1 MANKIMRIRGNRQ
14 GRGEGRQEKHSFSK
28 MQTAKRRRRAA
39 GNYFYKIAEK
49 IANAK
54 KSNWVSEGISK
65 SEVKTIVELAKISAQ
80 IERCRLDMG
89 MTQQKFAEYM
99 GVTQAMV
106 SKWESREYNFTI
118 RTLNEICQ
126 KTNLKLFVSL
136 DKPCVKSDYNIVEWE
151 SEKVGKK
158 RRDNGY
164 LRLVYDKGA
173 IA

>member
-1 MANKIMRIRGNRQ
+1 MG
-14 GRGEGRQEKHSFSK
+14 
-28 MQTAKRRRRAA
+28 
-39 GNYFYKIAEK
+39 IAEK

-106 SKWESREYNFTI
+106 
-118 RTLNEICQ
+118 
-126 KTNLKLFVSL
+126 
-136 DKPCVKSDYNIVEWE
+136 YNIVEWE